1 MKTIKKSQL
10 VEVFKSSRLDEDV
23 IDAIIKILAKRKLG
37 KKRNKVRD
45 EFIEFY
51 GSYDAIPDS
60 VKKVIER

>member
-1 MKTIKKSQL
+1 MEVLIGIGVLTLVYVFRKQL
-10 VEVFKSSRLDEDV
+10 SSGLNESERNLENN
-23 IDAIIKILAKRKLG
+23 
-37 KKRNKVRD
+37 RNKVRD